1 MKITVLACG
10 HTCCMPCLQKL
21 NENKTCYSCK
31 KVYIEMNTNI
41 ALLNMIPESN
51 YDKLKAK
58 TLKGLTEIN
67 EAMKQ

>member
-1 MKITVLACG
+1 
-10 HTCCMPCLQKL
+10 
-21 NENKTCYSCK
+21 
-31 KVYIEMNTNI
+31 MNTNI

-58 TLKGLTEIN
+58 TLKGLIEIN